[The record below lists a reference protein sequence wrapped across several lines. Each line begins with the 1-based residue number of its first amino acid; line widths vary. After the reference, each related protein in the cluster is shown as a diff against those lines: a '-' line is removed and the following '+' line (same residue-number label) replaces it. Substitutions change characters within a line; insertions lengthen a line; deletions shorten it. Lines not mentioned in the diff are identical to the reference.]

1 VKIDALLGPLESAA
15 TTAAVAEAGGYDG
28 LFSGEVTGDP
38 FLPLVLAADA
48 TEHIDIGTSIAVAL
62 ARSPMALAY
71 TAWDLQRFSGGRM
84 VLGLGSQVKAH
95 VTRRYSMPWGQ
106 PVEQMRDFVLAMRAV
121 WDSWSTGAP
130 LDIHSEHYT
139 HTLMPPTFVP
149 TRHDHGAPTVLLA
162 GVGEAMTT
170 MAGEVAD
177 GFLCHAFTT
186 DRWLAER
193 TIPALQAGRARGGKT
208 LDGFTVKATI
218 YLATGSDEQIAG
230 AIEEIRGHLAFYA
243 STPQY
248 KPLLD
253 LHGWGDLGAELTTL
267 SKTGRWAEMPALI
280 SPDMVDA
287 FALVGAPADIPALV
301 RGRCAGV
308 IDRVSFLGS
317 PTTPELL
324 DSLRDRP
331 KE

>member
-15 TTAAVAEAGGYDG
+15 VTAAAAEAGGYDG

-38 FLPLVLAADA
+38 FLPLVLAAA
-48 TEHIDIGTSIAVAL
+48 STERIDIGTSIAVAL

-71 TAWDLQRFSGGRM
+71 TAWDLQRFSRGRL

-95 VTRRYSMPWGQ
+95 VRRRYSMPWGR
-106 PVEQMRDFVLAMRAV
+106 PVEQMRDFVVVMQAV
-121 WDSWSTGAP
+121 WDSWATGAP
-130 LDIHSEHYT
+130 LDIHTEHYT

-149 TRHDHGAPTVLLA
+149 TQHGHGAPTVLLA
-162 GVGEAMTT
+162 GVGEAMTA

-186 DRWLAER
+186 ERWLNER
-193 TIPALQAGRARGGKT
+193 TMPALRAGRARAGKT
-208 LDGFTVKATI
+208 LDGFTIKATI
-218 YLATGSDEQIAG
+218 YLATGTDQQITTAV
-230 AIEEIRGHLAFYA
+230 EEIRGHLAFYA

-248 KPLLD
+248 RPLLE

-280 SPDMVDA
+280 TDDMVDA
-287 FALVGAPADIPALV
+287 FALVGAP
-301 RGRCAGV
+301 R
-308 IDRVSFLGS
+308 
-317 PTTPELL
+317 
-324 DSLRDRP
+324 
-331 KE
+331 